1 MYVMGRSSCFHES
14 DKFISYEKQI
24 TLFGMIV
31 QNIFNS
37 FINSN
42 IEKNIT
48 QFVGN
53 KAKERISKRVFQENK
68 VCQIFR
74 KTNIS
79 WNTRFEIRLF
89 ALLPAMSSG
98 LRSNVSTI
106 FPDLS
111 LRFTIFTLRTLKFKK
126 NSFWVLLA
134 NDDGLIRQL
143 SNNRPI
149 ACGKFTLKSSDLVYM
164 VLSSITFVCL

>member
-42 IEKNIT
+42 IEKDIT

-53 KAKERISKRVFQENK
+53 KAKEQISKRAFQENK

-74 KTNIS
+74 KAS
-79 WNTRFEIRLF
+79 
-89 ALLPAMSSG
+89 
-98 LRSNVSTI
+98 I
-106 FPDLS
+106 FYAH
-111 LRFTIFTLRTLKFKK
+111 R
-126 NSFWVLLA
+126 
-134 NDDGLIRQL
+134 G
-143 SNNRPI
+143 
-149 ACGKFTLKSSDLVYM
+149 
-164 VLSSITFVCL
+164 